1 MEGYDFLFNFDRKY
15 VSIYT
20 TPLTK
25 YSELFVESLLRVPGI
40 GLLPKRPNVRC
51 QVSYQCHT
59 IVWH

>member
-25 YSELFVESLLRVPGI
+25 YSELFVESLLRVPG
-40 GLLPKRPNVRC
+40 LLYGTDSAILCANL
-51 QVSYQCHT
+51 T
-59 IVWH
+59 TDVWPFW